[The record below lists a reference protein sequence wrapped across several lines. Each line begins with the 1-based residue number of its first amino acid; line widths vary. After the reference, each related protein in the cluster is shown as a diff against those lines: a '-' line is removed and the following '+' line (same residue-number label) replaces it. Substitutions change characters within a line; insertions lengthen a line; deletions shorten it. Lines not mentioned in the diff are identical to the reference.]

1 MNPVIT
7 IVFSDIHHKEI
18 GAVYYDGET
27 LKPSNEKM
35 AGVLDSDLKNGMTP
49 AQWVEKFSS
58 WSNGYVWSEKID

>member
-27 LKPSNEKM
+27 LRPSNEAAASM
-35 AGVLDSDLKNGMTP
+35 VDFDIKNGMSP
-49 AQWVEKFSS
+49 EQWVEKFSA
-58 WSNGYVWSEKID
+58 WSNGYMWAEKID